1 MICACRC
8 VSWNSGDQACM
19 SMKQYLKF
27 EIVLEMKTQTAQLKA
42 LLDHLWFCR
51 SMYSHRQT
59 AVTALSISNWIGQ
72 RNYKLKVNFWTR
84 SGGGGLSGIFVFSTE
99 NNGFLSSITV
109 YLLLKVLQ
117 FYAWSLLWLST
128 TVSQDPV
135 CDSDFYHYKRPAPGC
150 THFSQ
155 HYEFCFHIML
165 LYPTSGAEW
174 DQERLCKAS
183 QSPVSKTVLWA
194 VEKVSWSNS
203 QQFSFP
209 DKFPGGR
216 GNK

>member
-135 CDSDFYHYKRPAPGC
+135 CDSDFYHCKRPVPGC

-155 HYEFCFHIML
+155 H
-165 LYPTSGAEW
+165 
-174 DQERLCKAS
+174 
-183 QSPVSKTVLWA
+183 
-194 VEKVSWSNS
+194 
-203 QQFSFP
+203 
-209 DKFPGGR
+209 
-216 GNK
+216 

>member
-8 VSWNSGDQACM
+8 VRWNSGDQARM

-72 RNYKLKVNFWTR
+72 RNYKLKVN
-84 SGGGGLSGIFVFSTE
+84 SGLEVEEEGCLEFLFSVLKTMVFSLVSLCIYFSKFFSFMHDHFC
-99 NNGFLSSITV
+99 GWAPQFLRIQFVILTFITV
-109 YLLLKVLQ
+109 KGQFLVALTSHNTTNFAFISCFCIPLQ
-117 FYAWSLLWLST
+117 E
-128 TVSQDPV
+128 Q
-135 CDSDFYHYKRPAPGC
+135 
-150 THFSQ
+150 
-155 HYEFCFHIML
+155 
-165 LYPTSGAEW
+165 SG

-183 QSPVSKTVLWA
+183 QSPVSKTVLRD

-203 QQFSFP
+203 QQFSSP
-209 DKFPGGR
+209 DKFPRGR